1 MRASGENQIVVGKL
15 SLDRFRYEVRIQR
28 REVRLTRM
36 EFTLLWTLAS
46 QAGKVFRR
54 EELLDQVWGPE
65 RFVEPRTVDVH
76 VTRLRRKLQ
85 VHSGSPTVVIETV
98 WGVGYRLRNS
108 HASSHIAT
116 RAPAASVSV
125 SEISQNCNE
134 PVRPVSS
141 QTSIVSEEG
150 MVHERGGK
158 GTEV

>member
-108 HASSHIAT
+108 HSSSHIAT
-116 RAPAASVSV
+116 RAPAASVSGV
-125 SEISQNCNE
+125 SADGS
-134 PVRPVSS
+134 
-141 QTSIVSEEG
+141 G
-150 MVHERGGK
+150 DL
-158 GTEV
+158 TEL

>member
-1 MRASGENQIVVGKL
+1 MRASGEDQIVVGKL

-28 REVRLTRM
+28 REVSLTRM

-85 VHSGSPTVVIETV
+85 VHSGPPTVVIETV

-108 HASSHIAT
+108 HSSSRIAAHT
-116 RAPAASVSV
+116 PAASVSGV
-125 SEISQNCNE
+125 S
-134 PVRPVSS
+134 R
-141 QTSIVSEEG
+141 
-150 MVHERGGK
+150 
-158 GTEV
+158 